1 MELIKIIDYILT
13 QEHLNARLQV
23 NEREFLEQF
32 KKRIFFKVGIDE
44 EEIKAFFIVVTNI
57 TIGE

>member
-1 MELIKIIDYILT
+1 MELIKIIVT

-32 KKRIFFKVGIDE
+32 KKRIYFKVGIDE